1 MSKGQK
7 YCHWQS
13 SKKQASSCYRKLFRY
28 YCLLLGLLFINISQ
42 AQSIK
47 TPADLPADLR
57 WESNHTAPV
66 FASNKAIQGGIFR
79 TMITDFPPTFRQVGP
94 NANSSFRGFLDANTL
109 SLIDIHPQTDEY
121 IPALA
126 THWAIAADNKTAYFK
141 LNPKARWSDG
151 KPVTAADYLF
161 TLEFMRSPHIIA
173 PWYNNHYSK
182 EITEVTQYDDY
193 TISVTLGHAKPR
205 EDVLLN
211 TSLSPTP
218 KHFHQLDKHWVSW
231 ANWKVAPTTGAY
243 VIGHFRKGRYIDF
256 VKVKNWWGENERYY
270 RHRFNVDKVRIK
282 VIRNLNVGW
291 NMFLKGELD
300 SFALVLP
307 EYWHERA
314 LSKEFDNGWIRKFWF
329 YNETP
334 QPAYGLFLNLDEPL
348 FQDKNIRQAIVY
360 TLNIDKMNRSLLR
373 GDYDRLPNFNTGY
386 GDYSNPNITAKP
398 FDLKK
403 AEQLLKAA
411 GWQTVGDDGI
421 RRKNGQRLSFKVSY
435 SVPIHT
441 PRLALL
447 KEEMKKAGI
456 DMQLQLLTGAS
467 AYRNVME
474 KKHQAA
480 WMGWGTGTRPAYRQH
495 FHSDNA
501 HKPQTNNIT
510 NTDSPEMDKLIEAYR
525 RATKKSAR
533 VRLAHQ
539 IQLLIADMGAYIPT
553 YMVPYTR
560 EAAWAY
566 IRLPDD
572 IAPKKAGQLFD
583 PMGLGILW
591 IDPTV
596 QQQINHKK
604 KLPAETIIETRYRI
618 GEK

>member
-1 MSKGQK
+1 MNNILEISIFPRYK
-7 YCHWQS
+7 
-13 SKKQASSCYRKLFRY
+13 RKIVTAM
-28 YCLLLGLLFINISQ
+28 LLLLTLLPTLLL
-42 AQSIK
+42 AQTIK
-47 TPADLPADLR
+47 APSDLPANLPADLV
-57 WESNHTAPV
+57 WETNNTAPV
-66 FASNKAIQGGIFR
+66 FTSDKAVKGGVFR
-79 TMITDFPPTFRQVGP
+79 VMITDFPPTFRQVGP
-94 NANSSFRGFLDANTL
+94 NANSSFRSFLDVNNL
-109 SLIDIHPQTDEY
+109 SLIDMHPQTDEY

-126 THWAIAADNKTAYFK
+126 THWAIAADNKTVYFK

-151 KPVTAADYLF
+151 MPVTAADYLF
-161 TLEFMRSPHIIA
+161 TLEFMRSPHIVA

-182 EITEVTQYDDY
+182 EITDITQYDDY

-211 TSLSPTP
+211 ATLSPTP
-218 KHFHQLDKHWVSW
+218 KHFHQLDKNWVQW
-231 ANWKVAPTTGAY
+231 ANWKIAPTTGAY

-256 VKVKNWWGENERYY
+256 VKVKNWWGQNERYY

-291 NMFLKGELD
+291 NLFLKGELD

-314 LSKEFDNGWIRKFWF
+314 LTKEFANGWIRKFWF

-348 FQDKNIRQAIVY
+348 FDDKKIRQAIAY
-360 TLNIDKMNRSLLR
+360 ALNIDKMNRSLLR
-373 GDYDRLPNFNTGY
+373 GDYDRLPNFHTGY
-386 GDYSNPNITAKP
+386 GDYSNPDIHAKP

-403 AEQLLKAA
+403 AEKLLAEA
-411 GWQTVGDDGI
+411 GWQTIGDDGI
-421 RRKNGQRLSFKVSY
+421 RRKNGKRLSFKVSY
-435 SVPIHT
+435 SIPIHT

-447 KEEMKKAGI
+447 KEEMKKVGI

-480 WMGWGTGTRPAYRQH
+480 WMGWGTGMRPAYRQH

-510 NTDSPEMDKLIEAYR
+510 NTDNPQMDKLIKAYR
-525 RATKKSAR
+525 SATGKAER
-533 VRLAHQ
+533 VRLAHE
-539 IQLLIADMGAYIPT
+539 IQALIADIGAYIPT

-583 PMGLGILW
+583 PMGLGTLW
-591 IDPTV
+591 ID
-596 QQQINHKK
+596 QNIREKIKDKK
-604 KLPAETIIETRYRI
+604 KLSPETIIEQRYRI
-618 GEK
+618 GDK